1 MSIQLAPELESQL
14 QDISTR
20 QGTTPDEIIA
30 RLLAEWLEDQ
40 SDITIAEQ
48 VLATTDEANWHTL
61 DELRAA
67 IRGRG
72 E

>member
-14 QDISTR
+14 QDVTAR
-20 QGTTPDEIIA
+20 QGTTPDEVIS
-30 RLLAEWLEDQ
+30 RLLSEWLEDQ
-40 SDITIAEQ
+40 KDIALAEH
-48 VLATTDEANWHTL
+48 VLATTDETQWRSL

-67 IRGRG
+67 VRGNR